1 MARRTRTPFE
11 CIVWAEKH
19 YPPCSTQSKN
29 YELELYLR
37 ASCVLGAGFN
47 EHYPVSVNHIFHRM
61 NDESRYFRYFTK
73 RAELDAIGTAK
84 FLGMAERGG
93 VRYTNE
99 YMYTTILRPHIK
111 AIVAEECDKL
121 VQPYL

>member
-19 YPPCSTQSKN
+19 YPPCSTQSDR

-37 ASCVLGAGFN
+37 ASCVLGSGFN
-47 EHYPVSVNHIFHRM
+47 EHYPTSVNKILHRM
-61 NDESRYFRYFTK
+61 NDGNKYLRYFIN
-73 RAELDAIGTAK
+73 RARLDKIGGDK
-84 FLGMAERGG
+84 FVGMAERGG

-99 YMYTTILRPHIK
+99 FMYTTILRDSVK
-111 AIVAEECDKL
+111 SEVVEACFKL
-121 VQPYL
+121 VREYL